1 MNDARSERQTQ
12 PKGEHLR
19 LSPLLRAYF
28 ERRQDL
34 VRVFAA
40 RLRSLEAAEDLVQD
54 MYVRLT
60 QREPEGLTVEQPS
73 AYLFRLGSNLM
84 VDHVRTDSRRRRRDD
99 DWSREAWSP
108 SAHPAAPEAAAVS
121 RDELQRLLQAVAKL
135 KPRTRE
141 VFRLHKLEGLSHAD
155 VASRLGISKSAVE
168 KHMAIALQQALGVL
182 R

>member
-1 MNDARSERQTQ
+1 MQ

-19 LSPLLRAYF
+19 LSPLLRVYL

-34 VRVFAA
+34 IRVFAA
-40 RLRSLEAAEDLVQD
+40 RLRSYEAAEDLVQD

-60 QREPEGLTVEQPS
+60 QREPEDLNVEQPS

-84 VDHVRTDSRRRRRDD
+84 VDHVRKDSRRRRRDD
-99 DWSREAWSP
+99 DWNRDAG
-108 SAHPAAPEAAAVS
+108 AVAAQPIVPEAAAVS
-121 RDELQRLLQAVAKL
+121 RDQLQRLLEAVAKL

-155 VASRLGISKSAVE
+155 VARRLGISKSAVE
-168 KHMAIALQQALGVL
+168 KHMAIALERALGVL